1 MVIVSV
7 FSVGSNRKVWL
18 IYFLSVVL
26 VRRRVWRSIMD
37 DCKVVDPPIDWEL
50 IVLGLISTQPD
61 PSIV

>member
-1 MVIVSV
+1 
-7 FSVGSNRKVWL
+7 
-18 IYFLSVVL
+18 
-26 VRRRVWRSIMD
+26 MD